1 MPVRHGRRQD
11 TRRSHQLAL
20 LRYRDQCQR
29 KTIGSKRASKPRHP
43 ALKHVGRVQITE
55 LGQLP
60 FRDEG
65 QISFMARQ
73 VVDFELH
80 AILLPAS

>member
-1 MPVRHGRRQD
+1 
-11 TRRSHQLAL
+11 LAL
-20 LRYRDQCQR
+20 LRYRDHCQR